1 LIAFIAFGVWAI
13 LGTPQ
18 DGVGQVVSIAF
29 SVNIGF
35 FVFNMI
41 PIPPL
46 DGSRVLY
53 ALAPEFVRRG
63 MEAIERFGIF
73 FVFVIVLLAGSVISM
88 FMGTAI
94 QFFEEIF
101 AYVFGLR

>member
-1 LIAFIAFGVWAI
+1 VAFGTYVVIGAPSVEEGI
-13 LGTPQ
+13 
-18 DGVGQVVSIAF
+18 GQIMKTIWL
-29 SVNIGF
+29 VNLGF

-63 MEAIERFGIF
+63 MEAIERFGVMFIF
-73 FVFVIVLLAGSVISM
+73 LIILVASPVI
-88 FMGTAI
+88 GTVMRTATG
-94 QFFEEIF
+94 FFIDIF
-101 AYVFGLR
+101 SRIFGIY